1 MKKLYLSDLSEKD
14 KPWDKRR
21 SETDVVSS
29 LYNQVGYERL
39 VERLD
44 SCSQRLQFA
53 IAQDG
58 IFALESARFC
68 RVRTCPTC
76 QWRRQLMW
84 KARFYN
90 ALPSIERDYPK
101 HRWIFLTLTIR
112 NCPIAELRET
122 VDWMNGGWKR
132 LIQRKI
138 FPADGFIRSTE
149 VTRNEKDGTAHP
161 HFHGLL
167 LVKACYFSGQSYI
180 KQDEWV
186 NLWRQSLR
194 VDYTP
199 VVNVKAVK
207 GDVSSAVKELLKYSV
222 KPADLIADAMWLK
235 ELTIQLHKTRAVSV
249 GGVLKSYFSD
259 EEPTDEELIHGD
271 EPTVEVDSNS
281 PRFIAHWNKPDKRY
295 KGNLRE

>member
-1 MKKLYLSDLSEKD
+1 MTEFYLSDLSEKD

-29 LYNQVGYERL
+29 LYKQFGYERF

-84 KARFYN
+84 KSRFHK
-90 ALPSIERDYPK
+90 ALPDIERDYPK
-101 HRWIFLTLTIR
+101 HRWILLGLTVR
-112 NCPIAELRET
+112 NCPITELRAT
-122 VDWMNGGWKR
+122 VSWMNESWQR
-132 LIQRKI
+132 LSQRKI
-138 FPADGFIRSTE
+138 FPADGFIKSTE
-149 VTRNEKDGTAHP
+149 VTRNKEHGTAHP
-161 HFHGLL
+161 HFHVLL
-167 LVKACYFSGQSYI
+167 MVKAGYFKGKGYI
-180 KQDEWV
+180 KQAEWSTI
-186 NLWRQSLR
+186 WQQCLR
-194 VDYTP
+194 VEYKP
-199 VVNVKAVK
+199 VVDVRVVKDLD
-207 GDVSSAVKELLKYSV
+207 GSVKEVLKYSV
-222 KPADLIADAMWLK
+222 KPDDLIADPMWLK

-259 EEPTDEELIHGD
+259 EEPTDEELIHG
-271 EPTVEVDSNS
+271 ESTAEVDSNN
-281 PRFIAHWNKPDKRY
+281 PRFIAQWNKPDKRY

>member
-1 MKKLYLSDLSEKD
+1 MSQFYLSDLSDKD

-29 LYNQVGYERL
+29 LYKQVGCERL

-44 SCSQRLQFA
+44 SCSQLLLFA

-76 QWRRQLMW
+76 QWRKQLMW
-84 KARFYN
+84 KGRFHV
-90 ALPSIERDYPK
+90 ALPDIERDYPS
-101 HRWIFLTLTIR
+101 HRWILLTFTVK
-112 NCPIAELRET
+112 NCPITELRET
-122 VDWMNGGWKR
+122 VSWMNQSWQR

-138 FPADGFIRSTE
+138 FPADGFVRSTE

-161 HFHGLL
+161 HFHVLL
-167 LVKACYFSGQSYI
+167 FVKAGYFKGKGYI
-180 KQDEWV
+180 KKDEWSTI
-186 NLWRQSLR
+186 WQQCLR
-194 VDYTP
+194 VYYRP
-199 VVNVKAVK
+199 VVDVRVVKDL
-207 GDVSSAVKELLKYSV
+207 GGSVKEVLKYSV
-222 KPADLIADAMWLK
+222 KPSDLVADAEWLK

-249 GGVLKSYFSD
+249 GGVLKSYFSE
-259 EEPTDEELIHGD
+259 EEPTDEDLIHG
-271 EPTVEVDSNS
+271 EESTVEVDENN
-281 PRFIAHWNKPDKRY
+281 PRFIAHWQKPEKRY